1 MRSAWSPT
9 RSRSFETFFVVWP
22 NCLLA
27 LPTLLVIALT
37 STSARLGLPIER
49 GTETPRIVFRRSR
62 PLRTSPPATPTA
74 VAPTATAGP
83 LTLVT
88 ALFTVP
94 TTPLRWV
101 SFRLVPLRVGPAPLP
116 LRLEVVFRDEPLLDL
131 ERLRVGAADF
141 ERDEPLRDERALE
154 PEVPLAFDLDPE
166 LFDEPLLPC
175 PLREAGLLA
184 IPHPSRI
191 ENVRTGSFR
200 LPKGAAG

>member
-27 LPTLLVIALT
+27 LPTLLATALT
-37 STSARLGLPIER
+37 STSGRLGLPIER

-83 LTLVT
+83 LTLVR
-88 ALFTVP
+88 APLTVP
-94 TTPLRWV
+94 TTPLFWAP
-101 SFRLVPLRVGPAPLP
+101 FRLVLLRLEAPPLP

-131 ERLRVGAADF
+131 EGLVRLRVGAADF
-141 ERDEPLRDERALE
+141 ERDERARE

-191 ENVRTGSFR
+191 ENVRASSFR

>member
-27 LPTLLVIALT
+27 LPTLLATALT
-37 STSARLGLPIER
+37 STSGRLGLPIER

-88 ALFTVP
+88 APLTVP
-94 TTPLRWV
+94 TTPLFWAP
-101 SFRLVPLRVGPAPLP
+101 FRLV
-116 LRLEVVFRDEPLLDL
+116 LL
-131 ERLRVGAADF
+131 
-141 ERDEPLRDERALE
+141 
-154 PEVPLAFDLDPE
+154 
-166 LFDEPLLPC
+166 
-175 PLREAGLLA
+175 
-184 IPHPSRI
+184 
-191 ENVRTGSFR
+191 
-200 LPKGAAG
+200 